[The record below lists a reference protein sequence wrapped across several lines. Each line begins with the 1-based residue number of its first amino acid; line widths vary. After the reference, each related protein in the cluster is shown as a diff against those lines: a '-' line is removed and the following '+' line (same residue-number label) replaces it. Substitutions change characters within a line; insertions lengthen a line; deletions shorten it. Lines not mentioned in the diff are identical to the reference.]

1 MRNQIYQGAWSSSNR
16 MQVLEHGQN
25 ETFDLIVIG
34 GGITGAGILLD
45 AASRGMNAILFEK
58 DDFASGTSSR
68 STKLI
73 HGGLRY
79 LKQLEF
85 KVVRDVGKER
95 SIAQRN
101 APHLVYPEP
110 MLLPIVEGGSL
121 GKLSARLGLFVYEK
135 LAGVKADEKFK
146 MLSQEEIL
154 KKEPLL
160 NPNGLLGGAVYTE
173 YRTDDARLC
182 ISIFKTAISHGGKA
196 VNHCKV
202 VDFLKTGGQIVGV
215 LVQERTTGKQF
226 EIKGK
231 VVVNAGG
238 PWVDLVRTMDA
249 VPKGKRLHLTQG
261 IHLVFDAKRF
271 PLKQSVYFDTKDGR
285 MIFAIPRENKVY
297 LGTTDTNF
305 HGSPNDTAICE
316 EDATYLINAFNDRF
330 TGARLQLHDI
340 ESGWAGI
347 RPLIHEDGKSPSELS
362 RKDEIFESES
372 GLLSIAGG
380 KLTGY
385 RVMAEK
391 IVDRVQKK
399 LKRSGSKAFLACK
412 SKSIKLKGGEFENNQ
427 EVIEFGGVQ
436 LGEAKQIGANALQ
449 IKGLVE
455 RYGRETEKIV
465 ELGYLIWPNEVDKS
479 NVLKKAEILY
489 CMEEESAL
497 FPADFWIRRS
507 GGLYFRFE
515 ETISEFHQLEHWFMD
530 QNICDELL
538 MKEAGYAF
546 LREADKIKEAI
557 IKSKE

>member
-1 MRNQIYQGAWSSSNR
+1 MKDKIYQGAWSASNR
-16 MQVLEHGQN
+16 LQVLEHAQT
-25 ETFDLIVIG
+25 ETHDLIIIG

-45 AASRGMNAILFEK
+45 AASRGMNSILFEK

-85 KVVRDVGKER
+85 KVVREVGKER

-110 MLLPIVEGGSL
+110 MLLPIIQGGSL
-121 GKLSARLGLFVYEK
+121 GKLSARLGLYVYEK
-135 LAGVKADEKFK
+135 LAGVRPEEKFK
-146 MLSQEEIL
+146 MLRREEIL
-154 KKEPLL
+154 EKEPLL
-160 NPNGLLGGAVYTE
+160 NPQGLLGGAVYTE

-182 ISIFKTAISHGGKA
+182 ISIFKTAIAHGAKA
-196 VNHCKV
+196 INHCKV
-202 VDFLKTGGQIVGV
+202 LSFIKLDGQITGV
-215 LVQERTTGKQF
+215 LVEEKTTGKQF
-226 EIKGK
+226 QVLGK
-231 VVVNAGG
+231 VVVNASG
-238 PWVDLVRTMDA
+238 PWVDLVRNMD
-249 VPKGKRLHLTQG
+249 VPPKGKRLHLTQG

-285 MIFAIPRENKVY
+285 MIFAIPRENKIY

-330 TGARLQLHDI
+330 TSARLQLQDI

-399 LKRSGSKAFLACK
+399 LKKFGPREFQACK
-412 SKSIKLKGGEFENNQ
+412 SKSIQLNGGAFENNQ
-427 EVIEFGGVQ
+427 EVIEFGGIQ
-436 LGEAKQIGANALQ
+436 LGEAKQIGANSIQ

-455 RYGRETEKIV
+455 RYGKETEKIV
-465 ELGYLIWPNEVDKS
+465 ELGYLIWPNEIDKS

-507 GGLYFRFE
+507 GGLYFRFTE
-515 ETISEFHQLEHWFMD
+515 SISEFEQLEAWFSD
-530 QNICDELL
+530 QSSCDSLL

-557 IKSKE
+557 IKKEE